1 LWIVN
6 LLALPGRFS
15 FNLPRVKLAFV
26 LVGALLL
33 ALPLRAQMTLAEVTA
48 VLQQA
53 VSRAAVVAPNAVVAV
68 VDREGFV
75 LGVWSVNGAPPTAAN
90 QANAIAKA
98 GTAAFL
104 SSAQNAFTP
113 RTAAMIVQQNFP
125 PGVVNKPPGPLV
137 GVNFSQ
143 LAFSDINK
151 YKLPAEAG
159 RLTLGSSPAAP
170 LTQIPTPL
178 TGGLAG
184 TAGGVPLYRAGV
196 LIGGVG
202 VAGDGDNDPLNITAS
217 TVSSA
222 KVDEDVALA
231 GQVGFAPSPRIL
243 GNKVFVDGI
252 ALAYVASTTSL
263 GVVTPLGGI
272 GAAVAGFAP
281 TASPAGPLPY
291 VPTTLG
297 GVSGEIRQAII
308 ADTTSALVVTPLGGI
323 GAAVA
328 GFAPTASPAGPLPYV
343 PTTLGGVSGEIRQAI
358 IDDTTSALVPAL
370 RLTAAEVTAIL
381 TAGANRARTTRAG
394 IRLPR
399 GVPMQVFISVV
410 NNPNAAGTP
419 PVCLGTFCTSPDTT
433 RFSWDVCVQKA
444 RTAVF
449 FSSDARGFSARTV
462 GFMAQGTYPPG
473 IAGTTPGIFLGLQE
487 RFSIITPGG
496 SVAAVNTLNGAA
508 FNTSV
513 AVNPNLPNGMTIFAG
528 SMPLYRGG
536 VLIGAVGVSGDGIDQ
551 DDLVAASA
559 AAALGGIFLPPEPV
573 RADRSLHRGARLP
586 LVKFPRN
593 PAL

>member
-1 LWIVN
+1 MK
-6 LLALPGRFS
+6 F
-15 FNLPRVKLAFV
+15 
-26 LVGALLL
+26 ALLIFAFLLSAL
-33 ALPLRAQMTLAEVTA
+33 AARAQMTLAEVTT
-48 VLQQA
+48 VLAQA
-53 VSRAAVVAPNAVVAV
+53 VSRAAAISPASVVAV

-75 LGVWSVNGAPPTAAN
+75 LGVWSVNGAAPAADI

-104 SSAQNAFTP
+104 SSSQNAFTP

-125 PGVVNKPPGPLV
+125 PGVNNRPPGPLV

-159 RLTLGSSPAAP
+159 LLTLGSGPAAP

-184 TAGGVPLYRAGV
+184 TAGGVPLYRGGG

-202 VAGDGDNDPLNITAS
+202 VAGDGDDSPLNITPA
-217 TVSSA
+217 TVISA

-231 GQVGFAPSPRIL
+231 GQVGFEPSARIH
-243 GNKVFVDGI
+243 GTKVFVDGI
-252 ALAYVASTTSL
+252 ALAYVASATSL

-272 GAAVAGFAP
+272 GAVVAGFAP
-281 TASPAGPLPY
+281 TASPVGLPY
-291 VPTTLG
+291 VATPLG
-297 GVSGEIRQAII
+297 GVTGEIRQAII
-308 ADTTSALVVTPLGGI
+308 ADPSAVLLPG
-323 GAAVA
+323 GAA
-328 GFAPTASPAGPLPYV
+328 
-343 PTTLGGVSGEIRQAI
+343 
-358 IDDTTSALVPAL
+358 

-410 NNPNAAGTP
+410 NNPNLAGAA

-444 RTAVF
+444 RTALF
-449 FSSDARGFSARTV
+449 FSSDARAFTARTV

-473 IAGTTPGIFLGLQE
+473 IVGTTPGIFLGLQE

-496 SVAAVNTLNGAA
+496 AFTAVNTLNGAS
-508 FNTSV
+508 FSTSI

>member
-1 LWIVN
+1 MLAAGRGFFHN
-6 LLALPGRFS
+6 FPRLKSAPLLF
-15 FNLPRVKLAFV
+15 
-26 LVGALLL
+26 ALLL
-33 ALPLRAQMTLAEVTA
+33 SALTARAQMTLAEVTT
-48 VLQQA
+48 VLAQA
-53 VSRAAVVAPNAVVAV
+53 VSRAAVVSPASVVAV

-75 LGVWSVNGAPPTAAN
+75 LGVWSVNGAAPAADI

-143 LAFSDINK
+143 LAFSDINR

-170 LTQIPTPL
+170 LTQIATPL

-202 VAGDGDNDPLNITAS
+202 VAGDGDNSPLNITPA
-217 TVSSA
+217 TVASA

-231 GQVGFAPSPRIL
+231 GQIGFEPPARIH
-243 GNKVFVDGI
+243 GTKVFVDGI

-263 GVVTPLGGI
+263 GAVTPLAGI

-281 TASPAGPLPY
+281 TASPVGLPY
-291 VPTTLG
+291 VATPLG
-297 GVSGEIRQAII
+297 GVTGEIRQAII
-308 ADTTSALVVTPLGGI
+308 ADPSAVPLPG
-323 GAAVA
+323 GAA
-328 GFAPTASPAGPLPYV
+328 
-343 PTTLGGVSGEIRQAI
+343 
-358 IDDTTSALVPAL
+358 
-370 RLTAAEVTAIL
+370 RLTAGEVTAIL
-381 TAGANRARTTRAG
+381 TAGANRARTTRGG

-399 GVPMQVFISVV
+399 GSPMQCFISVV
-410 NNPNAAGTP
+410 NNPNLAGAA
-419 PVCLGTFCTSPDTT
+419 PVCLGTFCTSPDST

-449 FSSDARGFSARTV
+449 FSSDTRAFTARTV

-473 IAGTTPGIFLGLQE
+473 LADTTPGIFLGLQE

-496 SVAAVNTLNGAA
+496 AITAVNTLNGAS
-508 FNTSV
+508 FSTST

>member
-26 LVGALLL
+26 LVGALL

-263 GVVTPLGGI
+263 GVVTPLGGL

-308 ADTTSALVVTPLGGI
+308 P
-323 GAAVA
+323 
-328 GFAPTASPAGPLPYV
+328 
-343 PTTLGGVSGEIRQAI
+343 
-358 IDDTTSALVPAL
+358 DTTSALVPAL

>member
-1 LWIVN
+1 MRFAGGGECKVYVN
-6 LLALPGRFS
+6 LLAGGRWF
-15 FNLPRVKLAFV
+15 FHNFPRLKSASLI
-26 LVGALLL
+26 LVLLL
-33 ALPLRAQMTLAEVTA
+33 SALTARAQMTLVDVTT
-48 VLQQA
+48 VLAQA
-53 VSRAAVVAPNAVVAV
+53 VSRAAVVSPASVVAV

-75 LGVWSVNGAPPTAAN
+75 LGAWSVNGAAPSAAN
-90 QANAIAKA
+90 LANAIAKA

-104 SSAQNAFTP
+104 SSDQNAFTP

-125 PGVVNKPPGPLV
+125 PGVNNKPPGPLV

-143 LAFSDINK
+143 LSFSDINK
-151 YKLPAEAG
+151 YKLPAD
-159 RLTLGSSPAAP
+159 AP
-170 LTQIPTPL
+170 LAFNATPGATVTAIDTPL

-184 TAGGVPLYRAGV
+184 TAGGVPLYKAGALV
-196 LIGGVG
+196 GGVG
-202 VAGDGDNDPLNITAS
+202 VGGDGDDSPLNITPQ
-217 TVSSA
+217 TVITA

-231 GQVGFAPSPRIL
+231 GQIGFEPASRIL
-243 GNKVFVDGI
+243 GNKVFIDGI
-252 ALAYVASTTSL
+252 AIAYVASSTSL

-281 TASPAGPLPY
+281 AASPAAPLPY
-291 VPTTLG
+291 VTATMG
-297 GVSGEIRQAII
+297 GVTGQLRQPIT
-308 ADTTSALVVTPLGGI
+308 ADPSVVALPGG
-323 GAAVA
+323 
-328 GFAPTASPAGPLPYV
+328 TA
-343 PTTLGGVSGEIRQAI
+343 
-358 IDDTTSALVPAL
+358 
-370 RLTAAEVTAIL
+370 RLSAAEVTAIL

-399 GVPMQVFISVV
+399 GVPMQCFISVV
-410 NNPNAAGTP
+410 NNPNLAGSP

-449 FSSDARGFSARTV
+449 FSTDTRAFTARTV

-473 IAGTTPGIFLGLQE
+473 IGGTTPGIFLGLQE

-496 SVAAVNTLNGAA
+496 SIAAVNTLNGAA
-508 FNTSV
+508 FTTSV
-513 AVNPNLPNGMTIFAG
+513 AVNPNLPNSMTIFAG

>member
-1 LWIVN
+1 MVFLAA
-6 LLALPGRFS
+6 LLA
-15 FNLPRVKLAFV
+15 
-26 LVGALLL
+26 
-33 ALPLRAQMTLAEVTA
+33 ALPARAQMTLAEVNT
-48 VLQQA
+48 VLAQA

-75 LGVWSVNGAPPTAAN
+75 LGVWSVNGAAPAAAI

-104 SSAQNAFTP
+104 SSGQNAFTP

-125 PGVVNKPPGPLV
+125 PGVNNKPPGPLV

-143 LAFSDINK
+143 LAFSDINR

-159 RLTLGSSPAAP
+159 LLTLGSSPAAP
-170 LTQIPTPL
+170 LTQIATPL

-184 TAGGVPLYRAGV
+184 TAGGVPLYRGGG

-202 VAGDGDNDPLNITAS
+202 VAGDGDDSPLNISPA
-217 TVSSA
+217 TVISA

-231 GQVGFAPSPRIL
+231 GQIGFAPSSRIL

-263 GVVTPLGGI
+263 GTVTPIGGI
-272 GAAVAGFAP
+272 GAAVAGFTP
-281 TASPAGPLPY
+281 TASPVGPLPY

-297 GVSGEIRQAII
+297 GVAGEIRQAII
-308 ADTTSALVVTPLGGI
+308 ADPS
-323 GAAVA
+323 AVA
-328 GFAPTASPAGPLPYV
+328 LPGGTA
-343 PTTLGGVSGEIRQAI
+343 
-358 IDDTTSALVPAL
+358 

-410 NNPNAAGTP
+410 NNPKAAGNP
-419 PVCLGTFCTSPDTT
+419 PVVLGTFCTSPDTT

-444 RTAVF
+444 RTSIF
-449 FSSDARGFSARTV
+449 FSSDTRAFTARTV

-473 IAGTTPGIFLGLQE
+473 IIGTTPGIFLGLQE
-487 RFSIITPGG
+487 RFSIVTPSGPI
-496 SVAAVNTLNGAA
+496 AAVNTLNGAS
-508 FNTSV
+508 FTTST
-513 AVNPNLPNGMTIFAG
+513 AVNPNLPNGITIFAG
-528 SMPLYRGG
+528 SMPLYRNG
-536 VLIGAVGVSGDGIDQ
+536 VLVGAVGVSGDGIDQ

-559 AAALGGIFLPPEPV
+559 AAALGGIFLPPEAT

>member
-1 LWIVN
+1 MKPAILILG
-6 LLALPGRFS
+6 LLLCALP
-15 FNLPRVKLAFV
+15 A
-26 LVGALLL
+26 
-33 ALPLRAQMTLAEVTA
+33 RAQMTLVEVTT
-48 VLQQA
+48 VLAQA
-53 VSRAAVVAPNAVVAV
+53 VSRAAVVSPASVVAV

-75 LGVWSVNGAPPTAAN
+75 LGVWSVNGLAPAADI

-125 PGVVNKPPGPLV
+125 PGVNNKPPGPLV

-143 LAFSDINK
+143 LAFSDINR

-159 RLTLGSSPAAP
+159 LLTLGSSPAAP
-170 LTQIPTPL
+170 LTQIATPL

-202 VAGDGDNDPLNITAS
+202 VAGDGDDSPLNISAS
-217 TVSSA
+217 TVISP

-231 GQVGFAPSPRIL
+231 GQVGFEPSARIR

-252 ALAYVASTTSL
+252 ALAYVASTTSP
-263 GVVTPLGGI
+263 GVVSPLGTF
-272 GAAVAGFAP
+272 GAFVPGFAP
-281 TASPAGPLPY
+281 TASPGPLPY
-291 VPTTLG
+291 VAATMG
-297 GVSGEIRQAII
+297 GVTGEIRQAII
-308 ADTTSALVVTPLGGI
+308 ADPSAV
-323 GAAVA
+323 
-328 GFAPTASPAGPLPYV
+328 PLP
-343 PTTLGGVSGEIRQAI
+343 GGTA
-358 IDDTTSALVPAL
+358 

-381 TAGANRARTTRAG
+381 TAGANRARTTRGG

-399 GVPMQVFISVV
+399 GAQMQCFISVV
-410 NNPNAAGTP
+410 NNPNLAGSP
-419 PVCLGTFCTSPDTT
+419 PVCLGAFCTSPDST

-449 FSSDARGFSARTV
+449 FSSDARAFTARTV

-473 IAGTTPGIFLGLQE
+473 IGGTTPGIFLGLQE
-487 RFSIITPGG
+487 RFSIITVPAI
-496 SVAAVNTLNGAA
+496 AAVNTLNGAA
-508 FNTSV
+508 FTTSI

>member
-1 LWIVN
+1 

-15 FNLPRVKLAFV
+15 LNLPPVKPALV
-26 LVGALLL
+26 LLGALLF
-33 ALPLRAQMTLAEVTA
+33 ALPARAQMTLAEVTT
-48 VLQQA
+48 VLAQA
-53 VSRAAVVAPNAVVAV
+53 VSRAAVVAPGAVVAV

-75 LGVWSVNGAPPTAAN
+75 LGVWSVSGLAPAADI

-159 RLTLGSSPAAP
+159 LLTLGSSPAAP
-170 LTQIPTPL
+170 LTQIATPL

-202 VAGDGDNDPLNITAS
+202 VAGDGDNDPLNITPA
-217 TVSSA
+217 TVISP

-231 GQVGFAPSPRIL
+231 GQVGFEPSARIH

-252 ALAYVASTTSL
+252 ALAYVASTTSP

-291 VPTTLG
+291 VAATMG
-297 GVSGEIRQAII
+297 GVTGEIRQAII
-308 ADTTSALVVTPLGGI
+308 ADPSVV
-323 GAAVA
+323 
-328 GFAPTASPAGPLPYV
+328 PLP
-343 PTTLGGVSGEIRQAI
+343 GGTA
-358 IDDTTSALVPAL
+358 

-381 TAGANRARTTRAG
+381 TAGANRARTTRGG

-410 NNPNAAGTP
+410 NNPNAAGVA

-444 RTAVF
+444 RTSIF
-449 FSSDARGFSARTV
+449 FSSDARAFTARTV
-462 GFMAQGTYPPG
+462 GFMAQGTFPPG
-473 IAGTTPGIFLGLQE
+473 IVGTTPGIFLGLQE
-487 RFSIITPGG
+487 RFSIITVPAI
-496 SVAAVNTLNGAA
+496 AAVNTLNGAA
-508 FNTSV
+508 FTTSV
-513 AVNPNLPNGMTIFAG
+513 AVNPNLPNGITIFAG

>member
-1 LWIVN
+1 MWIVN

-308 ADTTSALVVTPLGGI
+308 
-323 GAAVA
+323 
-328 GFAPTASPAGPLPYV
+328 
-343 PTTLGGVSGEIRQAI
+343 
-358 IDDTTSALVPAL
+358 DDTTSALVPAL

>member
-1 LWIVN
+1 
-6 LLALPGRFS
+6 
-15 FNLPRVKLAFV
+15 
-26 LVGALLL
+26 
-33 ALPLRAQMTLAEVTA
+33 MAEVTT
-48 VLQQA
+48 VLAQA
-53 VSRAAVVAPNAVVAV
+53 VSRAAVVSPASVVAV

-75 LGVWSVNGAPPTAAN
+75 LGVWSVNGAAPAADI

-143 LAFSDINK
+143 LAFSDINR

-170 LTQIPTPL
+170 LTQIATPL

-202 VAGDGDNDPLNITAS
+202 VAGDGDNSPLNITPA

-231 GQVGFAPSPRIL
+231 GQIGFEPPARIH
-243 GNKVFVDGI
+243 GTKVFVDGI

-263 GVVTPLGGI
+263 GAVTPLGGI
-272 GAAVAGFAP
+272 GAAVAGLAP
-281 TASPAGPLPY
+281 TASPVGLPY
-291 VPTTLG
+291 VATPLG
-297 GVSGEIRQAII
+297 GVTGEIRQAII
-308 ADTTSALVVTPLGGI
+308 ADPSAVPLPG
-323 GAAVA
+323 GAA
-328 GFAPTASPAGPLPYV
+328 
-343 PTTLGGVSGEIRQAI
+343 
-358 IDDTTSALVPAL
+358 
-370 RLTAAEVTAIL
+370 RLTAGEVTAIL
-381 TAGANRARTTRAG
+381 TAGANRARTTRGG

-399 GVPMQVFISVV
+399 GSPMQCFISVV
-410 NNPNAAGTP
+410 NNPNLAGAA
-419 PVCLGTFCTSPDTT
+419 PVCLGTFCTSPDAT

-449 FSSDARGFSARTV
+449 FSSDTRAFTARTV

-473 IAGTTPGIFLGLQE
+473 LADTTPGIFLGLQE

-496 SVAAVNTLNGAA
+496 AITAVNTLNGAS
-508 FNTSV
+508 FSTST

>member
-1 LWIVN
+1 MWIVN

-26 LVGALLL
+26 LVGALL

-263 GVVTPLGGI
+263 GVVTPLGGL
-272 GAAVAGFAP
+272 GAVVAGFAP

-308 ADTTSALVVTPLGGI
+308 A
-323 GAAVA
+323 
-328 GFAPTASPAGPLPYV
+328 
-343 PTTLGGVSGEIRQAI
+343 
-358 IDDTTSALVPAL
+358 DTTSALVPAL

-559 AAALGGIFLPPEPV
+559 AAALGGIFLPPEPA

>member
-1 LWIVN
+1 

-15 FNLPRVKLAFV
+15 LNLPPVKPALV
-26 LVGALLL
+26 LLGALLF
-33 ALPLRAQMTLAEVTA
+33 ALPARAQMTLAEVTT
-48 VLQQA
+48 VLAQA
-53 VSRAAVVAPNAVVAV
+53 VSRAAVVAPGAVVAV

-75 LGVWSVNGAPPTAAN
+75 LGVWSVSGLAPAADI

-159 RLTLGSSPAAP
+159 LLTLGSSTAAP
-170 LTQIPTPL
+170 LTQIATPL

-202 VAGDGDNDPLNITAS
+202 VAGDGDNDPLNITPA
-217 TVSSA
+217 TVISP

-231 GQVGFAPSPRIL
+231 GQVGFEPSARIH

-252 ALAYVASTTSL
+252 ALAYVASTTSP

-291 VPTTLG
+291 VAATMG
-297 GVSGEIRQAII
+297 GVTGEIRQAII
-308 ADTTSALVVTPLGGI
+308 ADPSVV
-323 GAAVA
+323 
-328 GFAPTASPAGPLPYV
+328 PLP
-343 PTTLGGVSGEIRQAI
+343 GGTA
-358 IDDTTSALVPAL
+358 

-381 TAGANRARTTRAG
+381 TAGANRARTTRGG

-410 NNPNAAGTP
+410 NNPNAAGVA

-444 RTAVF
+444 RTSIF
-449 FSSDARGFSARTV
+449 FSSDARAFTARTV
-462 GFMAQGTYPPG
+462 GFMAQGTFPPG
-473 IAGTTPGIFLGLQE
+473 IVGTTPGIFLGLQE
-487 RFSIITPGG
+487 RFSIITVPAI
-496 SVAAVNTLNGAA
+496 AAVNTLNGAA
-508 FNTSV
+508 FTTSV
-513 AVNPNLPNGMTIFAG
+513 AVNPNLPNGITIFAG

>member
-1 LWIVN
+1 
-6 LLALPGRFS
+6 
-15 FNLPRVKLAFV
+15 VKPA
-26 LVGALLL
+26 ALLL
-33 ALPLRAQMTLAEVTA
+33 AALLFAPPARAQMTLAEVTT
-48 VLQQA
+48 VLAQA
-53 VSRAAVVAPNAVVAV
+53 VSRAAVVAPGAVVAV

-75 LGVWSVNGAPPTAAN
+75 LGVWSVNGAVPAADI

-125 PGVVNKPPGPLV
+125 PGTLNKPPGPLV

-159 RLTLGSSPAAP
+159 LLTLGPSPAAP

-184 TAGGVPLYRAGV
+184 TAGGVPLYRAGA

-202 VAGDGDNDPLNITAS
+202 VAGDGDDDPLNITPA
-217 TVSSA
+217 TVSSP

-231 GQVGFAPSPRIL
+231 GQVGFAPAARIL

-252 ALAYVASTTSL
+252 ALAYVASTTSP
-263 GVVTPLGGI
+263 GIITPLGGI

-291 VPTTLG
+291 VAATMG
-297 GVSGEIRQAII
+297 GVTGEIRQAIT
-308 ADTTSALVVTPLGGI
+308 ADPSVVALPGG
-323 GAAVA
+323 
-328 GFAPTASPAGPLPYV
+328 TA
-343 PTTLGGVSGEIRQAI
+343 
-358 IDDTTSALVPAL
+358 

-381 TAGANRARTTRAG
+381 TAGANRARTTRGG

-399 GVPMQVFISVV
+399 GSPMQCFISVV
-410 NNPNAAGTP
+410 NNPNLAGSP
-419 PVCLGTFCTSPDTT
+419 PVVLGSFCTSPDAT
-433 RFSWDVCVQKA
+433 RFSWDVSVQKA
-444 RTAVF
+444 RTSIF
-449 FSSDARGFSARTV
+449 FSSDTRGFSARTV
-462 GFMAQGTYPPG
+462 GFMAQGTFPPG

-487 RFSIITPGG
+487 RFSIITVPAI
-496 SVAAVNTLNGAA
+496 AAVNTLNGAA
-508 FNTSV
+508 FTTSV

-559 AAALGGIFLPPEPV
+559 AAALGGVFLPPEPV

>member
-1 LWIVN
+1 M
-6 LLALPGRFS
+6 LAASRHIFH
-15 FNLPRVKLAFV
+15 NLPRLKSVALI
-26 LVGALLL
+26 LGILLL
-33 ALPLRAQMTLAEVTA
+33 VPPARAQMTLADVTT
-48 VLQQA
+48 VLAQA
-53 VSRAAVVAPNAVVAV
+53 VSRAAVVSPASVVAV
-68 VDREGFV
+68 MDREGFV
-75 LGVWSVNGAPPTAAN
+75 LGVWSVNGAAPAAAI

-98 GTAAFL
+98 GAAAFL
-104 SSAQNAFTP
+104 SSSQNAFTS

-125 PGVVNKPPGPLV
+125 PGVNNKPPGPLV

-143 LAFSDINK
+143 LSFSDINK

-159 RLTLGSSPAAP
+159 LLALTATPAAP

-184 TAGGVPLYRAGV
+184 TAGGVPLYKGGV
-196 LIGGVG
+196 LVGGVG
-202 VAGDGDNDPLNITAS
+202 VAGDGDDSPLNISPS
-217 TVSSA
+217 TVIAA

-231 GQVGFAPSPRIL
+231 GQVGFEPAGRIL
-243 GNKVFVDGI
+243 ATKVFIDGI
-252 ALAYVASTTSL
+252 ALPYVASTTSP

-272 GAAVAGFAP
+272 GAAAAGFAP
-281 TASPAGPLPY
+281 TGSPAAPLPY
-291 VPTTLG
+291 VVATMG
-297 GVSGEIRQAII
+297 GVTGQIRQPIT
-308 ADTTSALVVTPLGGI
+308 ADPSVVALPGG
-323 GAAVA
+323 
-328 GFAPTASPAGPLPYV
+328 TA
-343 PTTLGGVSGEIRQAI
+343 
-358 IDDTTSALVPAL
+358 
-370 RLTAAEVTAIL
+370 RLSAAEVTAIL

-399 GVPMQVFISVV
+399 GVPAQVFVSVV
-410 NNPNAAGTP
+410 NNPNAVGVA

-433 RFSWDVCVQKA
+433 RFSWDVAVQKA
-444 RTAVF
+444 RTAIF
-449 FSSDARGFSARTV
+449 FSTDTRAFTARTV

-473 IAGTTPGIFLGLQE
+473 IGGTTPGIFLGLQE
-487 RFSIITPGG
+487 RFSIITIPA
-496 SVAAVNTLNGAA
+496 VAAVNTLNGAA
-508 FNTSV
+508 FTTSI

-551 DDLVAASA
+551 DDLVTASA
-559 AAALGGIFLPPEPV
+559 AAALGGIFLPPESV

>member
-1 LWIVN
+1 MNLAAFSVESVKLSERKCKGPVN
-6 LLALPGRFS
+6 LLAPSRWIS
-15 FNLPRVKLAFV
+15 DNLRHVKPVALI
-26 LVGALLL
+26 LGLLL
-33 ALPLRAQMTLAEVTA
+33 FALPARAQMTLAEVTT
-48 VLQQA
+48 VLAQA
-53 VSRAAVVAPNAVVAV
+53 VSRAAVVSPASVVAV

-75 LGVWSVNGAPPTAAN
+75 LGVWSVNGLVPATDIRD
-90 QANAIAKA
+90 NAIAKA

-125 PGVVNKPPGPLV
+125 PGVNNKAPGPLV

-151 YKLPAEAG
+151 YKLPTEAG
-159 RLTLGSSPAAP
+159 LLTLGSSPAAP
-170 LTQIPTPL
+170 LTQIATPL

-202 VAGDGDNDPLNITAS
+202 VAGDGDDSPLSISPA
-217 TVSSA
+217 TVINA

-231 GQVGFAPSPRIL
+231 GQVGFEPASRIL

-252 ALAYVASTTSL
+252 ALAYVASATSP

-291 VPTTLG
+291 VAATMG
-297 GVSGEIRQAII
+297 GVTGEIRQAII
-308 ADTTSALVVTPLGGI
+308 ADPSAVPLPG
-323 GAAVA
+323 GAA
-328 GFAPTASPAGPLPYV
+328 
-343 PTTLGGVSGEIRQAI
+343 
-358 IDDTTSALVPAL
+358 

-410 NNPNAAGTP
+410 NNPNLAGSP

-449 FSSDARGFSARTV
+449 FSTDTRAFTARTV

-473 IAGTTPGIFLGLQE
+473 IGGTTPGIFLGLQE
-487 RFSIITPGG
+487 RFSIITVPAI
-496 SVAAVNTLNGAA
+496 AAVNTLNGAA
-508 FNTSV
+508 FTTSV

-559 AAALGGIFLPPEPV
+559 AAALGGIFLPPENV

>member
-1 LWIVN
+1 
-6 LLALPGRFS
+6 
-15 FNLPRVKLAFV
+15 
-26 LVGALLL
+26 
-33 ALPLRAQMTLAEVTA
+33 MTLAEVTT
-48 VLQQA
+48 VLAQA
-53 VSRAAVVAPNAVVAV
+53 VSRAAVVAPGAVVAV

-75 LGVWSVNGAPPTAAN
+75 LGVWSVSGLAPAADI

-151 YKLPAEAG
+151 YKLLAEAG
-159 RLTLGSSPAAP
+159 LLTLGSSPAAP

-184 TAGGVPLYRAGV
+184 TAGGVPLYRAGA

-202 VAGDGDNDPLNITAS
+202 VAGDGDNDPLNITPA
-217 TVSSA
+217 TVISP

-231 GQVGFAPSPRIL
+231 GQVGFEPSARIH

-252 ALAYVASTTSL
+252 ALAYVASTTSP
-263 GVVTPLGGI
+263 GVVTPLGTI
-272 GAAVAGFAP
+272 GTNAPGFAP
-281 TASPAGPLPY
+281 TNSPAGPLPY
-291 VPTTLG
+291 VAATMG
-297 GVSGEIRQAII
+297 GVTGEIRQAII
-308 ADTTSALVVTPLGGI
+308 ADPSGVALPGG
-323 GAAVA
+323 
-328 GFAPTASPAGPLPYV
+328 TA
-343 PTTLGGVSGEIRQAI
+343 
-358 IDDTTSALVPAL
+358 

-410 NNPNAAGTP
+410 NNPNAAGVA

-444 RTAVF
+444 RTSIF
-449 FSSDARGFSARTV
+449 FSSDTRAFTARTV
-462 GFMAQGTYPPG
+462 GFMAQGTFPPG
-473 IAGTTPGIFLGLQE
+473 IVGTTPGIFLGLQE
-487 RFSIITPGG
+487 RFSITGVAGQITNP
-496 SVAAVNTLNGAA
+496 LNGASFTGPA
-508 FNTSV
+508 

-559 AAALGGIFLPPEPV
+559 AAALGGIFLPPEPA

>member
-308 ADTTSALVVTPLGGI
+308 
-323 GAAVA
+323 
-328 GFAPTASPAGPLPYV
+328 
-343 PTTLGGVSGEIRQAI
+343 
-358 IDDTTSALVPAL
+358 DDTTSALVPAL

-513 AVNPNLPNGMTIFAG
+513 AVNSNLPNGMTIFAG

>member
-1 LWIVN
+1 
-6 LLALPGRFS
+6 
-15 FNLPRVKLAFV
+15 
-26 LVGALLL
+26 
-33 ALPLRAQMTLAEVTA
+33 MTLVDVTT
-48 VLQQA
+48 VLAQA
-53 VSRAAVVAPNAVVAV
+53 VSRAAVVSPASVVAV

-75 LGVWSVNGAPPTAAN
+75 LGAWSVNGAAPSAAN
-90 QANAIAKA
+90 LANAIAKA

-104 SSAQNAFTP
+104 SSDQNAFTP

-125 PGVVNKPPGPLV
+125 PGVNNKPPGPLV

-143 LAFSDINK
+143 LSFSDINK
-151 YKLPAEAG
+151 YKLP
-159 RLTLGSSPAAP
+159 SDAP
-170 LTQIPTPL
+170 LAFNATPGTTVTAIDTPL
-178 TGGLAG
+178 SGGLAG
-184 TAGGVPLYRAGV
+184 TAGGLPLYKAGA

-202 VAGDGDNDPLNITAS
+202 VGGDGDDSPLNITPE
-217 TVSSA
+217 TVISA

-231 GQVGFAPSPRIL
+231 GQAGFEPATRIL
-243 GNKVFVDGI
+243 GNRVFIDGI
-252 ALAYVASTTSL
+252 ALAYVASSTSP

-281 TASPAGPLPY
+281 TASPAAPLPY
-291 VPTTLG
+291 VAATMG
-297 GVSGEIRQAII
+297 GVTGQIRQPIT
-308 ADTTSALVVTPLGGI
+308 ADPSGVALPGGT
-323 GAAVA
+323 V
-328 GFAPTASPAGPLPYV
+328 
-343 PTTLGGVSGEIRQAI
+343 
-358 IDDTTSALVPAL
+358 
-370 RLTAAEVTAIL
+370 RLSAAEVTAIL

-399 GVPMQVFISVV
+399 GVPMQCFITVV
-410 NNPNAAGTP
+410 NNPNAAGSP

-433 RFSWDVCVQKA
+433 RFSWDVAVQKA

-449 FSSDARGFSARTV
+449 FSSDARAFSSRTV
-462 GFMAQGTYPPG
+462 SFMAQSTFPPG
-473 IAGTTPGIFLGLQE
+473 IGGTTPGIFLGLQE

-496 SVAAVNTLNGAA
+496 SIAAVNTLNGAA
-508 FNTSV
+508 FNTLT

-528 SMPLYRGG
+528 CMPLYRGG

-559 AAALGGIFLPPEPV
+559 AAALGGIFLPPEQV

>member
-1 LWIVN
+1 MAEEWGRAGLQGTVFNFPFHCPHSSASRRRCLHCSRRAAVN
-6 LLALPGRFS
+6 LLAAGRAF
-15 FNLPRVKLAFV
+15 FHNFPRLKPASLIFG
-26 LVGALLL
+26 LLLL
-33 ALPLRAQMTLAEVTA
+33 ALPARAQMTLAEVTT
-48 VLQQA
+48 VLAQA
-53 VSRAAVVAPNAVVAV
+53 VSRAAVVAPATTNVVAV

-75 LGVWSVNGAPPTAAN
+75 LGVWSTKTPVPTTPDFTN
-90 QANAIAKA
+90 LVHLAIAKA
-98 GTAAFL
+98 GTASFL
-104 SSAQNAFTP
+104 SSSQNAFTP

-125 PGVVNKPPGPLV
+125 PGVNNKAPGPLV

-159 RLTLGSSPAAP
+159 LLTLGSSPAAP
-170 LTQIPTPL
+170 LTQISTPL

-184 TAGGVPLYRAGV
+184 QAGGVPLYRGGV

-202 VAGDGDNDPLNITAS
+202 VAGDGDDNPLNITPA
-217 TVSSA
+217 TVISA

-243 GNKVFVDGI
+243 GSKVFVDGI

-272 GAAVAGFAP
+272 GINAPGFAP

-291 VPTTLG
+291 LATTLG
-297 GVSGEIRQAII
+297 GVGGEIRQAII
-308 ADTTSALVVTPLGGI
+308 ADTTSALT
-323 GAAVA
+323 
-328 GFAPTASPAGPLPYV
+328 
-343 PTTLGGVSGEIRQAI
+343 
-358 IDDTTSALVPAL
+358 PAL

-399 GVPMQVFISVV
+399 GVPMQCFISVV
-410 NNPNAAGTP
+410 NNPNAAGTA
-419 PVCLGTFCTSPDTT
+419 PVCLGTFCTSPDAT
-433 RFSWDVCVQKA
+433 RFSWDVAVQKA

-449 FSSDARGFSARTV
+449 FSSDARAFTARTV

-473 IAGTTPGIFLGLQE
+473 IGGTTPGIFLGLQE

-496 SVAAVNTLNGAA
+496 SIAAVNTLNGAS
-508 FNTSV
+508 FTTST

-551 DDLVAASA
+551 DDLVTASA

>member
-1 LWIVN
+1 MLAASQWIFHNIPPVKSVTLFLGLF
-6 LLALPGRFS
+6 LLALP
-15 FNLPRVKLAFV
+15 V
-26 LVGALLL
+26 
-33 ALPLRAQMTLAEVTA
+33 RAQMTLADVTT
-48 VLQQA
+48 VLAQA
-53 VSRAAVVAPNAVVAV
+53 VSRAAAVSPASVVAV

-75 LGVWSVNGAPPTAAN
+75 LGVWSVNGLAPAADI

-104 SSAQNAFTP
+104 SSAQNAFTT

-125 PGVVNKPPGPLV
+125 PGVLNKPPGPLV

-143 LAFSDINK
+143 LSFSDINK
-151 YKLPAEAG
+151 FKLPAD
-159 RLTLGSSPAAP
+159 AP
-170 LTQIPTPL
+170 LAFNATPGATVTAIPTPL

-184 TAGGVPLYRAGV
+184 TAGGVPLYKAGA

-202 VAGDGDNDPLNITAS
+202 VAGDGDNGPLNISAS
-217 TVSSA
+217 TVISA

-231 GQVGFAPSPRIL
+231 GQVGFEPASRIL
-243 GNKVFVDGI
+243 ATKVFIDGI
-252 ALAYVASTTSL
+252 ALPYVASTTSL

-272 GAAVAGFAP
+272 GAVVAGFAP
-281 TASPAGPLPY
+281 AASPAAPLPY
-291 VPTTLG
+291 VAATMG
-297 GVSGEIRQAII
+297 GVTGQIRQPI
-308 ADTTSALVVTPLGGI
+308 AADPSIV
-323 GAAVA
+323 
-328 GFAPTASPAGPLPYV
+328 PLP
-343 PTTLGGVSGEIRQAI
+343 GGTA
-358 IDDTTSALVPAL
+358 

-399 GVPMQVFISVV
+399 GVPMQVFVSVV
-410 NNPNAAGTP
+410 NNPNAAGTA

-433 RFSWDVCVQKA
+433 RFSWDVAVQKA
-444 RTAVF
+444 RTGVF
-449 FSSDARGFSARTV
+449 FSTDTRAFTARTV
-462 GFMAQGTYPPG
+462 GFMAQGTFPPG
-473 IAGTTPGIFLGLQE
+473 IVNTTPGIFLGLQE
-487 RFSIITPGG
+487 RFSIITVPAI
-496 SVAAVNTLNGAA
+496 AAVNTLNGAA
-508 FNTSV
+508 FTTSV

-559 AAALGGIFLPPEPV
+559 AAAMGGIFLPPEPV

>member
-1 LWIVN
+1 MAKGRTLASRTLEGMLKRISYSACERRNALWIVN

-308 ADTTSALVVTPLGGI
+308 
-323 GAAVA
+323 
-328 GFAPTASPAGPLPYV
+328 
-343 PTTLGGVSGEIRQAI
+343 
-358 IDDTTSALVPAL
+358 DDTTSALVPAL

>member
-1 LWIVN
+1 VKPVALILG
-6 LLALPGRFS
+6 LLLFALP
-15 FNLPRVKLAFV
+15 V
-26 LVGALLL
+26 
-33 ALPLRAQMTLAEVTA
+33 RAQMTLAEVTT
-48 VLQQA
+48 VLAQA
-53 VSRAAVVAPNAVVAV
+53 VSRAAVVSPASVVAV

-75 LGVWSVNGAPPTAAN
+75 LGVWSVNGLVPATDIRD
-90 QANAIAKA
+90 NAIAKA

-143 LAFSDINK
+143 LSFSDINK

-159 RLTLGSSPAAP
+159 LLTLGSSPAAP
-170 LTQIPTPL
+170 LTPVTTPL

-202 VAGDGDNDPLNITAS
+202 VAGDGDDSPLNISAT
-217 TVSSA
+217 TVISP

-231 GQVGFAPSPRIL
+231 GQVGFEPSSRIL
-243 GNKVFVDGI
+243 ASKVFIDGI
-252 ALAYVASTTSL
+252 ALPYVASTTGPAPFL
-263 GVVTPLGGI
+263 PGPGVGIAVPGFPLS
-272 GAAVAGFAP
+272 
-281 TASPAGPLPY
+281 ASPAGPLPY
-291 VPTTLG
+291 VVATMG
-297 GVSGEIRQAII
+297 GVTGEIRQAII
-308 ADTTSALVVTPLGGI
+308 ADPSAV
-323 GAAVA
+323 
-328 GFAPTASPAGPLPYV
+328 PLP
-343 PTTLGGVSGEIRQAI
+343 GGTA
-358 IDDTTSALVPAL
+358 

-381 TAGANRARTTRAG
+381 TAGANRSRTTRGG

-399 GVPMQVFISVV
+399 GSQMQCFISVV
-410 NNPNAAGTP
+410 NNPNLAGTA
-419 PVCLGTFCTSPDTT
+419 PVCLGTFCTSPDST

-444 RTAVF
+444 RTSVF
-449 FSSDARGFSARTV
+449 FSSDTRAFTARTV
-462 GFMAQGTYPPG
+462 GFMAQGSYPPG
-473 IAGTTPGIFLGLQE
+473 ISGTTPGIFLGLQE
-487 RFSIITPGG
+487 RFSIITVPAI
-496 SVAAVNTLNGAA
+496 AAVNTLNGAA
-508 FNTSV
+508 FTTSI

>member
-1 LWIVN
+1 MAKGRTLASRTLEGMLKRIRYSACERRNALWIVN

-263 GVVTPLGGI
+263 GVVTPLGGL
-272 GAAVAGFAP
+272 GAV
-281 TASPAGPLPY
+281 
-291 VPTTLG
+291 
-297 GVSGEIRQAII
+297 
-308 ADTTSALVVTPLGGI
+308 
-323 GAAVA
+323 VA

>member
-1 LWIVN
+1 MKSALFILGF
-6 LLALPGRFS
+6 LLSVLP
-15 FNLPRVKLAFV
+15 V
-26 LVGALLL
+26 
-33 ALPLRAQMTLAEVTA
+33 RAQMTVADVTTVLA
-48 VLQQA
+48 QA
-53 VSRAAVVAPNAVVAV
+53 VSRAAVVSPASVVAV

-75 LGVWSVNGAPPTAAN
+75 LGVWSVNGLAPSADN
-90 QANAIAKA
+90 LANAIAKA

-104 SSAQNAFTP
+104 SSGQNAFTT

-125 PGVVNKPPGPLV
+125 PGVNNRPPGPLV

-143 LAFSDINK
+143 LSFSDINK
-151 YKLPAEAG
+151 YKLPA
-159 RLTLGSSPAAP
+159 AAP
-170 LTQIPTPL
+170 LAFNATPGATVTPIATPL

-184 TAGGVPLYRAGV
+184 TAGGVPLYIAGV
-196 LIGGVG
+196 LVGGVG
-202 VAGDGDNDPLNITAS
+202 VAGDGDDSPLNISAS
-217 TVSSA
+217 TVISS

-231 GQVGFAPSPRIL
+231 GQVGFEPASRIL
-243 GNKVFVDGI
+243 ATKVFIDGI
-252 ALAYVASTTSL
+252 ALPYVAGTTGPAPFL
-263 GVVTPLGGI
+263 PGPGVGI
-272 GAAVAGFAP
+272 AVPGFAV
-281 TASPAGPLPY
+281 TGSPISPLPY
-291 VPTTLG
+291 VAATMG
-297 GVSGEIRQAII
+297 GVTGQIRQPIA
-308 ADTTSALVVTPLGGI
+308 ADTTSNLA
-323 GAAVA
+323 
-328 GFAPTASPAGPLPYV
+328 
-343 PTTLGGVSGEIRQAI
+343 
-358 IDDTTSALVPAL
+358 PAL
-370 RLTAAEVTAIL
+370 RLTEAEVTAIL

-410 NNPNAAGTP
+410 NNPNRAGTA

-433 RFSWDVCVQKA
+433 RFSWDVAVQKA

-449 FSSDARGFSARTV
+449 FSTDARAFTARTV
-462 GFMAQGTYPPG
+462 GFMAQGTFPPG
-473 IAGTTPGIFLGLQE
+473 INGTTVGIFLGLQE
-487 RFSIITPGG
+487 RFSIITFPAI
-496 SVAAVNTLNGAA
+496 AAVNTLNGAA
-508 FNTSV
+508 FTTSI

-559 AAALGGIFLPPEPV
+559 AAAMGGIFLPPEPV

>member
-1 LWIVN
+1 MAKGRTLASRTLEGMLKRISYSACERRNALWIVN

-263 GVVTPLGGI
+263 GVVTPLGGL
-272 GAAVAGFAP
+272 GAVVAGFAP

-308 ADTTSALVVTPLGGI
+308 ADPS
-323 GAAVA
+323 AVA
-328 GFAPTASPAGPLPYV
+328 LPGGTA
-343 PTTLGGVSGEIRQAI
+343 
-358 IDDTTSALVPAL
+358 

>member
-1 LWIVN
+1 
-6 LLALPGRFS
+6 
-15 FNLPRVKLAFV
+15 
-26 LVGALLL
+26 
-33 ALPLRAQMTLAEVTA
+33 MTLADVTT
-48 VLQQA
+48 VLAQA
-53 VSRAAVVAPNAVVAV
+53 VSRAVVVSPTSVVAV

-75 LGVWSVNGAPPTAAN
+75 LGVWSVNGLVPAADI

-104 SSAQNAFTP
+104 SSGQNAFTT

-125 PGVVNKPPGPLV
+125 PGVNYKPPGPLV

-143 LAFSDINK
+143 LSFSDINK
-151 YKLPAEAG
+151 YKLPAD
-159 RLTLGSSPAAP
+159 AP
-170 LTQIPTPL
+170 LAFNATPGATVTAITTPL

-184 TAGGVPLYRAGV
+184 TAGGVPLYKAGALV
-196 LIGGVG
+196 GGVG
-202 VAGDGDNDPLNITAS
+202 VAGDGDDSPLNISAA
-217 TVSSA
+217 TVISA

-231 GQVGFAPSPRIL
+231 GQVGFEPASRIL
-243 GNKVFVDGI
+243 ATKVFIDGI
-252 ALAYVASTTSL
+252 ALPYVASATAL

-272 GAAVAGFAP
+272 GAFVAGFAP
-281 TASPAGPLPY
+281 AASPAALLPY
-291 VPTTLG
+291 VTATLG
-297 GVSGEIRQAII
+297 GVTGQIRQPI
-308 ADTTSALVVTPLGGI
+308 AADPCGVALPGG
-323 GAAVA
+323 
-328 GFAPTASPAGPLPYV
+328 TA
-343 PTTLGGVSGEIRQAI
+343 
-358 IDDTTSALVPAL
+358 

-410 NNPNAAGTP
+410 NNPNAAGTA

-444 RTAVF
+444 RTAIF
-449 FSSDARGFSARTV
+449 FSTDTRAFTARTV

-473 IAGTTPGIFLGLQE
+473 ITGTTPGIFLGLQE
-487 RFSIITPGG
+487 RFSIITAIATP
-496 SVAAVNTLNGAA
+496 AVNTLNGAA
-508 FNTSV
+508 FTTSTT
-513 AVNPNLPNGMTIFAG
+513 VNPNLPNGMTIFAG

>member
-263 GVVTPLGGI
+263 GVVTPLGGL

-308 ADTTSALVVTPLGGI
+308 P
-323 GAAVA
+323 
-328 GFAPTASPAGPLPYV
+328 
-343 PTTLGGVSGEIRQAI
+343 
-358 IDDTTSALVPAL
+358 DTTSALVPAL

>member
-1 LWIVN
+1 MLRVLSEDSSAVKPVAIALG
-6 LLALPGRFS
+6 LLS
-15 FNLPRVKLAFV
+15 
-26 LVGALLL
+26 L
-33 ALPLRAQMTLAEVTA
+33 ALPLPAQMTLAEVNT
-48 VLQQA
+48 VLAQA
-53 VSRAAVVAPNAVVAV
+53 VSRAAVVAPSAVVAV

-75 LGVWSVNGAPPTAAN
+75 LGVWSVNGAAPAADIR
-90 QANAIAKA
+90 ASAIAKA

-159 RLTLGSSPAAP
+159 LLTLGSSPATP
-170 LTQIPTPL
+170 LTQIPTPVS
-178 TGGLAG
+178 GGLAG
-184 TAGGVPLYRAGV
+184 TAGGVPLYRAGA

-202 VAGDGDNDPLNITAS
+202 VAGDGDNSPLNITPG

-231 GQVGFAPSPRIL
+231 GQIGFGPSSRIL
-243 GNKVFVDGI
+243 GTQVFVDGI
-252 ALAYVASTTSL
+252 ALAYVASTTSP
-263 GVVTPLGGI
+263 GIVTPLGGI

-281 TASPAGPLPY
+281 TASPGGLPY
-291 VPTTLG
+291 VSATLG
-297 GVSGEIRQAII
+297 GVTGEIRQSII
-308 ADTTSALVVTPLGGI
+308 ADPS
-323 GAAVA
+323 AVA
-328 GFAPTASPAGPLPYV
+328 LPGGTA
-343 PTTLGGVSGEIRQAI
+343 
-358 IDDTTSALVPAL
+358 

-410 NNPNAAGTP
+410 NNPNAAGSA
-419 PVCLGTFCTSPDTT
+419 PVVLGSFCTSPDTT
-433 RFSWDVCVQKA
+433 RFSWDVSVQKA
-444 RTAVF
+444 RTSVF
-449 FSSDARGFSARTV
+449 FSSDTRAFTARTV
-462 GFMAQGTYPPG
+462 GFMAQSAYPPG
-473 IAGTTPGIFLGLQE
+473 ISGTTPGIFLGLQE
-487 RFSIITPGG
+487 RFSIIIGTATP
-496 SVAAVNTLNGAA
+496 VTNPLNGAT
-508 FNTSV
+508 FTGPT
-513 AVNPNLPNGMTIFAG
+513 AVNANLPNGMTIFAG

-559 AAALGGIFLPPEPV
+559 AAALGGIFLPPEAV
-573 RADRSLHRGARLP
+573 RADRSAHRGVRLP